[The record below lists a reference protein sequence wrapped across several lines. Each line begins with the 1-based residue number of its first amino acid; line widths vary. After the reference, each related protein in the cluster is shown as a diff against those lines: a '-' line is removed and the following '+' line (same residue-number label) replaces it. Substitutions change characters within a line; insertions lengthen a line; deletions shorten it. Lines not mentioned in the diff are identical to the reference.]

1 MRRRTVIGALVL
13 TATLGGLPARG
24 ARAADFYAGKTLTFL
39 VSSDAGGG
47 YDTYTRLLARYI
59 GKYIPGNPSTVVQ
72 DEPGAGGLRAAQQI
86 YAVVPK
92 DGLTVGNLR
101 ASNMLDSILKI
112 RGNEINPSKYAWIGN
127 MTSDTDLCTFWHTAG
142 VHSFKDLQDKEI
154 IVGASGSGSQGYSF
168 PHAIDSVLHTKMKIV
183 PGYKGT
189 GDRVVALQ
197 QGELQG
203 NCGMNASTVTSLYPQ
218 MLANKQ
224 LVPIMQSGLRPYS
237 ALPDVPLTQ
246 SFATDDHQKKIL
258 VTIFSQMDIARV
270 FAAPPGMPAD
280 RVAMLRTAFMAAVR
294 DPGLLADA
302 KKQRLDMNPISGE
315 EVTKIVATMSNVSD
329 QLRADVRSALGE

>member
-1 MRRRTVIGALVL
+1 MRRRSVLEACLVL
-13 TATLGGLPARG
+13 AAFGAVSAPQ
-24 ARAADFYAGKTLTFL
+24 ARAADFFAGKTLNFL
-39 VSSDAGGG
+39 VGSDAGGG
-47 YDTYTRLLARYI
+47 YDTYTRLLSRYI
-59 GKYIPGNPSTVVQ
+59 GKYIPGAPSNVVQ

-92 DGLTVGNLR
+92 DGLTIGNLR

-112 RGNEINPSKYAWIGN
+112 RGADIDPSKYAWIGN
-127 MTSDTDLCTFWHTAG
+127 MTSDTDLCTFWHAAG
-142 VHSFKDLQDKEI
+142 VSRFQDLQAKEVV
-154 IVGASGSGSQGYSF
+154 VGASGSGSQGYSF
-168 PHAIDSVLHTKMKIV
+168 PHAINSVLHTKMKIV

-189 GDRVVALQ
+189 GDRIVALQ

-218 MLANKQ
+218 MLADKQ
-224 LVPIMQSGLRPYS
+224 LIPIMQSGLRPYS

-246 SFATDDHQKKIL
+246 SFAADESQKRIL

-270 FAAPPGMPAD
+270 FAAPPGTPAD
-280 RVAMLRTAFMAAVR
+280 RVATLRTAFMAALR

-302 KKQRLDMNPISGE
+302 KKQRLDINPISGQ
-315 EVTKIVATMSNVSD
+315 EVAKIVADMADVSD
-329 QLRADVRSALGE
+329 ELRGQVRAALGE